1 MSKSTKTKSKAS
13 KSAPAQTKK
22 SMPEMLRLTVTLLA
36 ISAACALL
44 LGLVNSITA
53 PRIEAAK
60 IAKTNAAMAEVLPA
74 DSYTPV
80 EYLLD
85 GSIVTAVYAA
95 DDKGYVIQ
103 VAPSGFGGVIDMMV
117 GVSKDGTCTGVSI
130 IKMAET
136 AGLGANASKAD
147 FRAQFVGLSGS
158 VAVTKDGGVIDS
170 LTGATITS
178 RAVAD
183 GVTAA
188 LEAAA
193 QLG

>member
-1 MSKSTKTKSKAS
+1 MSKTAAK
-13 KSAPAQTKK
+13 KK
-22 SMPEMLRLTVTLLA
+22 SNDFVRLTVTLLA
-36 ISAACALL
+36 ICAACALL

-74 DSYTPV
+74 DSYDPV
-80 EYLLD
+80 DFLLE
-85 GSIVTAVYAA
+85 GSIVTAIYKAGNE
-95 DDKGYVIQ
+95 GYVVQ

-117 GVSKDGTCTGVSI
+117 GVSNDGTCTGVSI

-136 AGLGANASKAD
+136 AGLGANAAKAD
-147 FRAQFVGLSGS
+147 FRAQFVGLSGT

-188 LEAAA
+188 LDAIA